1 MKKLKYRL
9 GELEEK
15 LSELDFEDRCDEFV
29 EVDENLRLVVSDW
42 YVEVPSL
49 ALTFR
54 MGVACVFDDEAEMYM
69 PDFDITV
76 LYEEELESDKHSRIE
91 DSVVKTSGEST
102 QASFPA
108 DILYYE
114 QDVFVVTLANWLRSR
129 LTLSDIES
137 LECYLVLPD
146 EETINN

>member
-15 LSELDFEDRCDEFV
+15 LSELEFEDRCDEFV
-29 EVDENLRLVVSDW
+29 EVDENLLLIVSDW

-54 MGVACVFDDEAEMYM
+54 MGVACVYDDEAEMYM

-76 LYEEELESDKHSRIE
+76 LYEGELEADKWI
-91 DSVVKTSGEST
+91 
-102 QASFPA
+102 
-108 DILYYE
+108 YYE
-114 QDVFVVTLANWLRSR
+114 QDGFVVTLANWLNSR

-137 LECYLVLPD
+137 LECCLIVPD
-146 EETINN
+146 EETINE

>member
-1 MKKLKYRL
+1 MKQLKYRL

-15 LSELDFEDRCDEFV
+15 LSELDFEERCDEFV
-29 EVDENLRLVVSDW
+29 EVDENLLLVVSGW

-54 MGVACVFDDEAEMYM
+54 MGVACDFDEEAEMYM

-76 LYEEELESDKHSRIE
+76 LYEGELEADKWI
-91 DSVVKTSGEST
+91 
-102 QASFPA
+102 
-108 DILYYE
+108 YYE
-114 QDVFVVTLANWLRSR
+114 QDGFVVTLANWLNSR

-137 LECYLVLPD
+137 LECCLVVPD
-146 EETINN
+146 EETINE

>member
-1 MKKLKYRL
+1 MKKTKYRL

-15 LSELDFEDRCDEFV
+15 LSELEFEDRCDEYV
-29 EVDENLRLVVSDW
+29 EVDENLLLVVSDW

-49 ALTFR
+49 AVTFR

-76 LYEEELESDKHSRIE
+76 LYEGELESDKWI
-91 DSVVKTSGEST
+91 
-102 QASFPA
+102 
-108 DILYYE
+108 YYE
-114 QDVFVVTLANWLRSR
+114 QDGFVVTLANWLNSR

-137 LECYLVLPD
+137 LECYLVIPD
-146 EETINN
+146 EETINE

>member
-1 MKKLKYRL
+1 MKKFKYRL

-15 LSELDFEDRCDEFV
+15 LSELEFEDRCDEYV
-29 EVDENLRLVVSDW
+29 EVDENLLLVVSDW

-54 MGVACVFDDEAEMYM
+54 IGVACVYDDEAEMYM

-76 LYEEELESDKHSRIE
+76 LYEGELEADKWI
-91 DSVVKTSGEST
+91 
-102 QASFPA
+102 
-108 DILYYE
+108 YYE
-114 QDVFVVTLANWLRSR
+114 QDGFVVTLANWLNSR

-137 LECYLVLPD
+137 LECCLVVPD
-146 EETINN
+146 EETINE

>member
-15 LSELDFEDRCDEFV
+15 LSELDFEERCEEFV
-29 EVDENLRLVVSDW
+29 EVDENLLLIVSDW

-49 ALTFR
+49 ALSFR
-54 MGVACVFDDEAEMYM
+54 MGVACVNDDEAEMYM

-76 LYEEELESDKHSRIE
+76 LYEGELEADKWI
-91 DSVVKTSGEST
+91 
-102 QASFPA
+102 
-108 DILYYE
+108 YYE
-114 QDVFVVTLANWLRSR
+114 QDGFVVTLANWLNSR

-137 LECYLVLPD
+137 LECCLVVPD
-146 EETINN
+146 EETINE

>member
-15 LSELDFEDRCDEFV
+15 LSELEFEDRCDEFV
-29 EVDENLRLVVSDW
+29 EVDENLLLVVSDW
-42 YVEVPSL
+42 YVEIPSL

-54 MGVACVFDDEAEMYM
+54 MGVACVFDEEAQMYM

-76 LYEEELESDKHSRIE
+76 LYEGELGADKWI
-91 DSVVKTSGEST
+91 
-102 QASFPA
+102 
-108 DILYYE
+108 YYE
-114 QDVFVVTLANWLRSR
+114 QDGFVVTLANWLTSR

-137 LECYLVLPD
+137 LECCLVIPD
-146 EETINN
+146 EETINE

>member
-15 LSELDFEDRCDEFV
+15 LSELEFEDRCDEFV
-29 EVDENLRLVVSDW
+29 EVDENLLLIVSDW

-76 LYEEELESDKHSRIE
+76 LYEGELEADKWI
-91 DSVVKTSGEST
+91 
-102 QASFPA
+102 
-108 DILYYE
+108 YYE
-114 QDVFVVTLANWLRSR
+114 QDGFVVTLANWLNSR

-137 LECYLVLPD
+137 LECCLIVPD
-146 EETINN
+146 EETINE